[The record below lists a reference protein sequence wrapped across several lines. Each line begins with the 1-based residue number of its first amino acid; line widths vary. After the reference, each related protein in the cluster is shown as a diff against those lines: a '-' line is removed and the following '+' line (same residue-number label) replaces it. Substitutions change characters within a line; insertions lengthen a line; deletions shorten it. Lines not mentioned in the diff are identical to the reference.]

1 MQVDDDIFK
10 DVVRELDLYL
20 VVVSNLLTNEQ
31 LDHVATIGSTLVDSN
46 DISSAITLR
55 ERCKVSSEIR
65 DRAAKLIKFGQKE
78 CLLTFEPSGSD
89 IYNAC
94 ISYRHDFGLL
104 PIEEQTR
111 IRNEAVG
118 WLRAWGHTLP
128 QFKSQ

>member
-1 MQVDDDIFK
+1 MQVDDDVFK
-10 DVVRELDLYL
+10 DIVRELDLYL
-20 VVVSNLLTNEQ
+20 EVVKNLLTNKQ
-31 LDHVATIGSTLVDSN
+31 LDHVATIGSTLVDPK

-55 ERCKVSSEIR
+55 ERWKVSAEIR
-65 DRAAKLIKFGQKE
+65 DRAARLIKFDQKT

-94 ISYRHDFGLL
+94 LSYRHDFGLL
-104 PIEEQTR
+104 TIDEQSR

-128 QFKSQ
+128 QFKA